1 MKACVQSKMKL
12 HLTTAENNYLI
23 TGYGADY
30 IEINKQRYS
39 QDLIVMADKLILD
52 WQATD
57 FASLAEAHFAQI
69 VDLKPEVVLLGT
81 GEKHQFLHPKI
92 VQSLT
97 AQGIPLECMTTAAAC
112 RTYNFLMS
120 EGRNVAAA
128 LLI

>member
-92 VQSLT
+92 YKNLT
-97 AQGIPLECMTTAAAC
+97 GIGVSLECMTTAAAC
-112 RTYNFLMS
+112 RTYNILMS

-128 LLI
+128 LIL

>member
-1 MKACVQSKMKL
+1 MKACAQSKMKL
-12 HLTTAENNYLI
+12 HLTTAENQHLI

-30 IEINKQRYS
+30 IEINKQRYP
-39 QDLIVMADKLILD
+39 QNLIVMADKLILD

-57 FASLAEAHFAQI
+57 FASLEGAHFAQI
-69 VDLKPEVVLLGT
+69 VDLNPEVVLLGT

-92 VQSLT
+92 YQNLA

-128 LLI
+128 LIL

>member
-1 MKACVQSKMKL
+1 MKL
-12 HLTTAENNYLI
+12 HLTSAENQHLI
-23 TGYGADY
+23 TGYGTDENGSFV
-30 IEINKQRYS
+30 EINKQRHTS
-39 QDLIVMADKLILD
+39 NLIVMSDKLILD

-57 FASLAEAHFAQI
+57 FISLSVADFAQI
-69 VDLKPEVVLLGT
+69 LDLKPEVVLLGT

-92 VQSLT
+92 AQKLT
-97 AQGIPLECMTTAAAC
+97 ENSIPLECMTTAAAC